1 MENNK
6 VLATVG
12 GIAIT
17 NADIDEFLAG
27 LGQRG
32 QGYNTPEGRRAVLN
46 QLVANKLLLLEARKN
61 LFEMEPEFKAQL
73 AKFKENLL
81 VSYAGD
87 KVFSA
92 VTISD
97 KEAEDYYNANS
108 ERFMGE
114 ETVSA
119 SHILVATEEE
129 AREIYGRI
137 SSGESSFEEEAL
149 AHSTCPSKANGGN
162 LGEFGRGQMVPEFDT
177 AVFEMQVGE
186 ITSEPVKTQFGYHL
200 IKLNEKNEARVTPLE
215 EIREE
220 LKSVL
225 LDEKRQK
232 AYESKIN
239 QLQIL
244 FPVDYID

>member
-1 MENNK
+1 MENK
-6 VLATVG
+6 ILANVG

-17 NADIDEFLAG
+17 NKDVDEFLAG

-32 QGYNTPEGRRAVLN
+32 AGYNTPDGRRAVLN

-61 LFEMEPEFKAQL
+61 LYETETDFKAQL
-73 AKFKENLL
+73 AKFKESLL
-81 VSYAGD
+81 TSYAME
-87 KVFSA
+87 KTLA
-92 VTISD
+92 TVTVSD
-97 KEAEDYYNANS
+97 SDIEEFYNNNTD
-108 ERFMGE
+108 RFMGE

-137 SSGESSFEEEAL
+137 ASGESSFEEEAL

-162 LGEFGRGQMVPEFDT
+162 LGEFGRGQMVPEFDV
-177 AVFEMQVGE
+177 AVFAMEVGE

-200 IKLNEKNEARVTPLE
+200 IKLNEKNEASITPLD
-215 EIREE
+215 EIRDE
-220 LKSVL
+220 LKNVL
-225 LDEKRQK
+225 LDEKKQK

-244 FPVDYID
+244 FPVDYVD

>member
-1 MENNK
+1 MDNK
-6 VLATVG
+6 ILANVG

-17 NADIDEFLAG
+17 DREVDEFLAN

-32 QGYNTPEGRRAVLN
+32 QGYNNPEGRRAVLN

-61 LFEMEPEFKAQL
+61 LYEMEPEFKAQL
-73 AKFKENLL
+73 AKFKESLL
-81 VSYAGD
+81 TSYAGE
-87 KVFSA
+87 KVFST
-92 VTISD
+92 VTITD
-97 KEAEDYYNANS
+97 KEAEDYYAANS

-119 SHILVATEEE
+119 SHILVASEEE

-137 SSGESSFEEEAL
+137 ASGESTFEEEAL

-162 LGEFGRGQMVPEFDT
+162 LGEFGRGQMVAEFDT
-177 AVFEMQVGE
+177 AVFEMKVGE

-200 IKLNEKNEARVTPLE
+200 IKLNEKNEAKITPLD
-215 EIREE
+215 EIKEE

-239 QLQIL
+239 QLKIL

>member
-1 MENNK
+1 MDNK
-6 VLATVG
+6 ILANVG

-17 NADIDEFLAG
+17 NAEIDEFLAN

-32 QGYNTPEGRRAVLN
+32 QGYNNPEGRKIVLN

-61 LFEMEPEFKAQL
+61 LYEMEPEFKAQL
-73 AKFKENLL
+73 AKFKDSLL
-81 VSYAGD
+81 VSYATE
-87 KVFSA
+87 KAISA
-92 VTISD
+92 VTVSD

-119 SHILVATEEE
+119 SHILVETEEE
-129 AREIYGRI
+129 AREIYARI
-137 SSGESSFEEEAL
+137 AAGASFEEEAL

-177 AVFEMQVGE
+177 AVFEMEVGE

-200 IKLNEKNEARVTPLE
+200 IKLNEKTPATVTPFE
-215 EIREE
+215 EIKEQ
-220 LKSVL
+220 LKEVL
-225 LDEKRQK
+225 VDEKKGQ

-239 QLQIL
+239 QLKIL
-244 FPVDYID
+244 FPVDYVD

>member
-1 MENNK
+1 MDNK
-6 VLATVG
+6 ILANVG

-17 NADIDEFLAG
+17 NAEIDEFLAG

-32 QGYNTPEGRRAVLN
+32 QAYNTPEGRAAILN
-46 QLVANKLLLLEARKN
+46 QVVANKLLLLDARKN
-61 LFEMEPEFKAQL
+61 LLEMEPEFKAQL

-81 VSYAGD
+81 VSYATE
-87 KVFSA
+87 KAIAS
-92 VTISD
+92 VTVSD
-97 KEAEDYYNANS
+97 KEVEDYYNANS

-114 ETVSA
+114 EAVSA

-137 SSGESSFEEEAL
+137 ASGESTFEEEAL

-162 LGEFGRGQMVPEFDT
+162 LGEFGRGQMVPEFDR
-177 AVFEMQVGE
+177 AVFAMEVGE
-186 ITSEPVKTQFGYHL
+186 ITSEPVQTQFGYHL
-200 IKLNEKNEARVTPLE
+200 IKLNEKKEAAITPLA
-215 EIREE
+215 EIQNE
-220 LKSVL
+220 LKMAL
-225 LDEKRQK
+225 LDEKKHQ

-239 QLQIL
+239 QLKIL

>member
-1 MENNK
+1 MDNK
-6 VLATVG
+6 ILANVG

-17 NADIDEFLAG
+17 NADIDEFLAN

-32 QGYNTPEGRRAVLN
+32 QAYNTPEGRAAILN
-46 QLVANKLLLLEARKN
+46 QVVANKLLLLDARKN
-61 LFEMEPEFKAQL
+61 LIEMEPEFKAQL
-73 AKFKENLL
+73 AKFKESLL
-81 VSYAGD
+81 VSYATE
-87 KVFSA
+87 KALTS

-97 KEAEDYYNANS
+97 REVEDYYNANS

-114 ETVSA
+114 EVVSA

-137 SSGESSFEEEAL
+137 ASGESTFEEEAL

-162 LGEFGRGQMVPEFDT
+162 LGEFGRGQMVPEFDK
-177 AVFEMQVGE
+177 AVFEMEVGE

-200 IKLNEKNEARVTPLE
+200 IKLNEKKEAAITPLA
-215 EIREE
+215 EIQNE
-220 LKSVL
+220 LKMAL
-225 LDEKRQK
+225 LDEKKHQ

-239 QLQIL
+239 QLKIL
-244 FPVDYID
+244 FPVDYMG

>member
-1 MENNK
+1 MENK
-6 VLATVG
+6 ILANVG

-17 NADIDEFLAG
+17 NADIDDFLAN

-32 QGYNTPEGRRAVLN
+32 QAYNTPEGRAAILN
-46 QLVANKLLLLEARKN
+46 QVVANKLLLLDARKN
-61 LFEMEPEFKAQL
+61 LLEMEPEFKAQL
-73 AKFKENLL
+73 AKFKESLL
-81 VSYAGD
+81 VSYATE
-87 KVFSA
+87 KALTS

-97 KEAEDYYNANS
+97 REVEDYYNANS

-114 ETVSA
+114 EAVSA

-137 SSGESSFEEEAL
+137 AKGESTFEEEAL

-162 LGEFGRGQMVPEFDT
+162 LGEFGRGQMVPEFDK
-177 AVFEMQVGE
+177 AVFEMEVGE

-200 IKLNEKNEARVTPLE
+200 IKLNEKKEAAITPLA
-215 EIREE
+215 EIQNE
-220 LKSVL
+220 LKMAL
-225 LDEKRQK
+225 LDEKKHQ

-239 QLQIL
+239 QLKIL